1 MSAPA
6 YSPRQ
11 VETHRVTLRTVLR
24 RASFVQGHRSMLQG
38 KPLDY
43 NFHLRDPNEQ
53 WAYERG
59 RQFALLYPHPIKAGR
74 KIRTDALWAY
84 AGALRRKEII

>member
-1 MSAPA
+1 MAHA
-6 YSPRQ
+6 LRQ
-11 VETHRVTLRTVLR
+11 VETYKVTLRTVMR
-24 RASFVQGHRSMLQG
+24 RASFVQGHRSFLQG

-43 NFHLRDPNEQ
+43 NFNLRDPNEQ

-59 RQFALLYPHPIKAGR
+59 RQFAALFPEPVKNG
-74 KIRTDALWAY
+74 KTIRTAALFAY